1 MKLMGALLLAGTA
14 IWAGNPPGDRF
25 AVRFPAES
33 VTESV
38 RGGVVPAAGVP
49 VADIPVV
56 GARVADA
63 PVADAAMRDDAEAVR
78 ALLESGADVN
88 GAHGDGM
95 TGLHWAALNGNGEI
109 ARLLVGAG
117 AALEAGTRLGAHT
130 PLHVAAKA
138 GHGEVVE
145 ILVGAGAD
153 AAALTETGAAPLHFA
168 AAAGDVRAVTA
179 LVDRGAPV
187 DVREPEWEQT
197 PLMFAAALGRTEA
210 VVALL
215 EAGADALMTARVMDL
230 VERDIADRMSER
242 RRRAEIAALRGG
254 VDAQEY
260 PVESGVAGVV
270 DRDAAGASREAQARD
285 AAQEALEAQ
294 RRTGEPIP
302 LNYADLVGK
311 HGGLSAIHLAAR
323 EGQAATVMALL
334 DGGVDIDFP
343 SAADRTTPMLMA
355 AINGYFDLVAE
366 LLARGA
372 DPNLASDAGAA
383 PLYAVLNMNWAP
395 KARHPQP
402 LAYMQQETGYLELMR
417 ALLDAGA
424 DVNARLERT
433 LWFTTYNRDLL
444 GVDRT
449 GATPFW
455 RAVHATDVPA
465 MKLLLE
471 YGADRSLSTIKVP
484 QRSFGRRDDT
494 DHSGLPPVPVGGPA
508 VYPVHAAAGVG
519 YGQGFAGNSHRHAPG
534 GWLPT
539 MRFLV
544 EELGADVNA
553 RDYNGYTPAH
563 HAAARGDNEMI
574 LYLVEQ
580 GADVTAVARSG
591 QTTVD
596 MANGP
601 VQRIQPFVET
611 VALLERLGAK
621 NNHRCVS
628 C

>member
-1 MKLMGALLLAGTA
+1 MKMLRDMKILRVDVLGLALLAALVSLGTA
-14 IWAGNPPGDRF
+14 PRGD
-25 AVRFPAES
+25 S
-33 VTESV
+33 
-38 RGGVVPAAGVP
+38 
-49 VADIPVV
+49 
-56 GARVADA
+56 
-63 PVADAAMRDDAEAVR
+63 PVADAAMRDDVAAVR
-78 ALLESGADVN
+78 ALLADGADVN
-88 GAHGDGM
+88 APRGDGM
-95 TGLHWAALNGNGEI
+95 TGLHWAALNANVEI

-117 AALEAGTRLGAHT
+117 ADLEAATRIGAHT
-130 PLHVAAKA
+130 PLHVA
-138 GHGEVVE
+138 GREGSGEIVAVLAE
-145 ILVGAGAD
+145 AGANV
-153 AAALTETGAAPLHFA
+153 AAVTETGATPLHFA
-168 AAAGDVRAVTA
+168 AASGDVLAVTA
-179 LVDRGAPV
+179 LLNHGAPV
-187 DVREPEWEQT
+187 DVAEPEWGQT
-197 PLMFAAALGRTEA
+197 ALMFAAAMGRTEA
-210 VVALL
+210 VSALMG
-215 EAGADALMTARVMDL
+215 AGADATVTARVMDL
-230 VERDIADRMSER
+230 VERDILDRFSER
-242 RRRAEIAALRGG
+242 RRRTEIAALRGG
-254 VDAQEY
+254 TDAQSY
-260 PVESGVAGVV
+260 PVESGVAG
-270 DRDAAGASREAQARD
+270 RTPQGSAAPVTSREEQAIQ

-294 RRTGEPIP
+294 RQTGEPIP

-323 EGQAATVMALL
+323 EGHASTVMALL
-334 DGGVDIDFP
+334 DRGVDIDLP
-343 SAADRTTPMLMA
+343 SAADNTTPMLMA
-355 AINGYFDLVAE
+355 AINGYFDLVGA
-366 LLARGA
+366 LLERGA

-383 PLYAVLNMNWAP
+383 PLYAVLNMHWAP

-402 LAYMQQETGYLELMR
+402 LEYEQQQTGYLELMR
-417 ALLDAGA
+417 ALLEAGA

-449 GATPFW
+449 GATAFW

-471 YGADRSLSTIKVP
+471 YGADPHLPTIKVP
-484 QRSFGRRDDT
+484 RRSFGPRNDT
-494 DHSGLPPVPVGGPA
+494 DQSGLPPVPIGGPA
-508 VYPVHAAAGVG
+508 VYPIHAAAGVG
-519 YGQGFAGNSHRHAPG
+519 YGQGFAGNSHRHAPD
-534 GWLPT
+534 GWMPT

-553 RDYNGYTPAH
+553 RDLNGYTPVH

-574 LYLVEQ
+574 LYLVDN
-580 GADVTAVARSG
+580 GADVTAVSRRG